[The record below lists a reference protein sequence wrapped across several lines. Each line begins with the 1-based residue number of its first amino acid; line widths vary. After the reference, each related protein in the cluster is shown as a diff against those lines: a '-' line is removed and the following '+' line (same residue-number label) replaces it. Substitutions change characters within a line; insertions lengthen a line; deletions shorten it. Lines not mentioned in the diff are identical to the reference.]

1 MISVKYNAEEYRLSV
16 EGHSG
21 YAEPGK
27 DIICSAA
34 SILAYTLAQNLM
46 FAEEDGIVQELQADL
61 EQGNAEISCRPT
73 AGQEE
78 EIRCIFS
85 VVRTGF
91 LLLSTNYPKFINFSE
106 VG

>member
-1 MISVKYNAEEYRLSV
+1 MISVKYNAEGYRLSV

-46 FAEEDGIVQELQADL
+46 FAKEDGYIQDLQANL
-61 EQGNAEISCRPT
+61 EQGNAEISCKPV
-73 AGQEE
+73 AGREE
-78 EIRCIFS
+78 EVQCIFS

-91 LLLSTNYPKFINFSE
+91 LLLGTNYPKFINFSE

>member
-1 MISVKYNAEEYRLSV
+1 MISVKYNAEGYRLSV

-27 DIICSAA
+27 DIICSRREL
-34 SILAYTLAQNLM
+34 I
-46 FAEEDGIVQELQADL
+46 AENFKQANL
-61 EQGNAEISCRPT
+61 EQGNAEISCKPV
-73 AGQEE
+73 AGREE
-78 EIRCIFS
+78 EVQCIFS

-91 LLLSTNYPKFINFSE
+91 LLLGTNYPKFINFSE

>member
-46 FAEEDGIVQELQADL
+46 FAEDDGIVQELQANL
-61 EQGNAEISCRPT
+61 EQGNAEISCRPA

>member
-46 FAEEDGIVQELQADL
+46 FAEDDGIVQELQANL
-61 EQGNAEISCRPT
+61 EQGNAEISCRPV